1 MTAWT
6 EEEDRILVDMAR
18 EGASGSEVGL
28 KLGRSRCSV
37 IGRTHRLGIRFH
49 GSGSGNKNAAGKRRH
64 VSPPPSGFAK
74 RKQAEQTEQTEKPK
88 LRVITNEQRLIEDY
102 IARNGVRRFEPTAS
116 GDVLHLSAYLERH
129 GYSVTCFSGHC
140 RIARGDGPWRR
151 TTLREIIELADKFR
165 VSEGLEPLV
174 RRAG

>member
-6 EEEDRILVDMAR
+6 EEEDRILADMAR

-28 KLGRSRCSV
+28 RLGRSRNA
-37 IGRTHRLGIRFH
+37 IMGRAHRLGIRFH
-49 GSGSGNKNAAGKRRH
+49 GPGSGNKNAAGKRRH

-74 RKQAEQTEQTEKPK
+74 RKQTEQTEKPK

-102 IARNGVRRFEPTAS
+102 IARHGVRRFEPTAS
-116 GDVLHLSAYLERH
+116 GDVLRLSAYLEKH
-129 GYSVTCFSGHC
+129 GYRVTCFSGHC
-140 RIARGDGPWRR
+140 RIARGDGPWRKA
-151 TTLREIIELADKFR
+151 TLREIIELADKFR